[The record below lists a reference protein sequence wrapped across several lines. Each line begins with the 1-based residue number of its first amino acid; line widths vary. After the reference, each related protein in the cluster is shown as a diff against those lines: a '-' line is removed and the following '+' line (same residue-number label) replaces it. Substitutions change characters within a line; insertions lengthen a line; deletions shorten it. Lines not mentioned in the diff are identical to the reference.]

1 MSVPDLT
8 SSKPLF
14 GLSRGGVLEV
24 VVYGLSFWKRQ
35 GQPLEA
41 EEASVRIATRSLLK
55 PWQFLAAGAS
65 GPEPFWA
72 LGFSSHSGQPE
83 QMSALRQLCRHVG
96 VKEDELRCPASW
108 PLDTRVA
115 ARMELEDE
123 PRTRLHHP
131 CSGKHL
137 VMLAACRRFGFPS
150 GSYAEP
156 GHPIHERL
164 AARIA
169 AASGCAPDWVRD
181 GCGLPT
187 AVLPVSAH
195 VALWESLALDES
207 AETRELE
214 RLWTENPRLV
224 GGLGRLDTELTEAS
238 GGAIVA
244 KQGADGLLVLQ
255 SLPTGR
261 EPVATCFLKLS
272 AGDNGAHQGLALW
285 ATLRSVEELNRPFE
299 RVLAWLEGRVPA
311 WKGDGHEIV
320 LMPPPGIVPER
331 ERTHVEG
338 QR

>member
-1 MSVPDLT
+1 MIVPDST
-8 SSKPLF
+8 PFKPLF

-24 VVYGLSFWKRQ
+24 VVYGLSVWKRQ
-35 GQPLEA
+35 GEPLDA
-41 EEASVRIATRSLLK
+41 QEASVRFPTRSLLK
-55 PWQFLAAGAS
+55 PWQFLSAGAS

-72 LGFSSHSGQPE
+72 LGFASHSGQLE
-83 QMSALRQLCRHVG
+83 QMSALGQLRRHVG
-96 VKEDELRCPASW
+96 VEEDELRCPASF
-108 PLDTRVA
+108 PLDTRIA
-115 ARMELEDE
+115 ARMELEDVR
-123 PRTRLHHP
+123 PTRLHHP

-164 AARIA
+164 ATRIA
-169 AASGCAPDWVRD
+169 AASGCDPGWVRD

-195 VALWESLALDES
+195 VALWESLALDTS
-207 AETRELE
+207 AEARELK

-224 GGLGRLDTELTEAS
+224 GGLGRLDTELVEAS
-238 GGAIVA
+238 GGTIVA

-255 SLPTGR
+255 SLPTAR
-261 EPVATCFLKLS
+261 EPVATCFVKLS

-285 ATLRSVEELNRPFE
+285 ATLQRVEGLNGPFK
-299 RVLAWLEGRVPA
+299 RVLEWLSGRVRT

-320 LMPPPGIVPER
+320 PMPSPAS
-331 ERTHVEG
+331 
-338 QR
+338 

>member
-1 MSVPDLT
+1 MSAPDLT

-14 GLSRGGVLEV
+14 GLSRGGVLEI

-35 GQPLEA
+35 GEPLQTQEPH
-41 EEASVRIATRSLLK
+41 EPQEASVRVATRSLLK
-55 PWQFLAAGAS
+55 PWQFLAAGAP

-83 QMSALRQLCRHVG
+83 QMSALRQLARHAEVDEG
-96 VKEDELRCPASW
+96 ELRCPASW
-108 PLDTRVA
+108 PLDAKVA
-115 ARMELEDE
+115 ARMELANEQ
-123 PRTRLHHP
+123 PTRLHHP

-137 VMLAACRRFGFPS
+137 MMLAACRRFGFPS
-150 GSYAEP
+150 DSYAEP

-164 AARIA
+164 AARVA
-169 AASGCAPDWVRD
+169 AAIGRAPDWIRD

-195 VALWESLALDES
+195 VALWESLALDAS
-207 AETRELE
+207 AEALELK

-238 GGAIVA
+238 GGAILA

-255 SLPTGR
+255 SLPTAR

-272 AGDNGAHQGLALW
+272 AGEFGAHQGLALW
-285 ATLRSVEELNRPFE
+285 ATLRGVKDLSGPFE
-299 RVLAWLEGRVPA
+299 RVLAWLSERVPT
-311 WKGDGHEIV
+311 WKSEGHEIK
-320 LMPPPGIVPER
+320 LFSGSL
-331 ERTHVEG
+331 
-338 QR
+338 